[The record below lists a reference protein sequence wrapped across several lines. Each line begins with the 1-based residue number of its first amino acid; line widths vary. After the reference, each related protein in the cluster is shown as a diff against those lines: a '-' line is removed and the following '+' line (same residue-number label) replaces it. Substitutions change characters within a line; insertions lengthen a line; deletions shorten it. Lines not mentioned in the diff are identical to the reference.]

1 MLEALGLTAGEE
13 AVYRF
18 LIATPGT
25 AADLVTAL
33 DRPAFQVE
41 TDLAALAGRGLVS
54 RHGDRYAAAPPSVA
68 LGGLLTARREELRT
82 AELAIVALAEQHRTA
97 AADRAVGDL
106 IEVVTGVEAVRQ
118 RFLQIQWA
126 ARERVRSFS
135 TAPFVAVPPSDN
147 TAEDRGVDRGV
158 EYLVVVEREVL
169 TAPGAV
175 AGTVDSIRRGVR
187 VRVADKLPIKLMMA
201 DSDLALVP
209 LTTEPGGEPA
219 AVLLHR
225 SGLLAGVE
233 ALFEAVWQRSYPLRA
248 DALDGLGEEHEPE
261 IGELDRKI
269 LGLLLS
275 GLTDEAVA
283 GQLDLSLRTL
293 QRRLRAL
300 MDLAGVAHAGP
311 ARLARRPPRLGLTTT
326 VLHHNRARWG
336 TPIGSRC
343 WEIIVIRRLS
353 MSVTFKGN
361 PITVAGTFPKPG
373 DSAPAFR
380 LVGADLAE
388 RTLEDFGQQTKV
400 LNIFPSLDTG
410 VCAASVR
417 RFNEIA
423 AGHPDVAVLCI
434 SADLPFAQKRFCG
447 AESLENVT
455 TLSLMRGREFLND
468 YGVSQESGP
477 LAGLAARAV
486 IVLDGD
492 NQVIYSELVP
502 EITQEPDYDGA
513 LDALK

>member
-1 MLEALGLTAGEE
+1 MQSRFGAEDDFVAFGPIFSPILVGVPGDQRETGTVLEALGLTAGEE

-300 MDLAGVAHAGP
+300 MDLAGV
-311 ARLARRPPRLGLTTT
+311 RTRVQLGW
-326 VLHHNRARWG
+326 H
-336 TPIGSRC
+336 
-343 WEIIVIRRLS
+343 
-353 MSVTFKGN
+353 
-361 PITVAGTFPKPG
+361 
-373 DSAPAFR
+373 
-380 LVGADLAE
+380 
-388 RTLEDFGQQTKV
+388 
-400 LNIFPSLDTG
+400 
-410 VCAASVR
+410 
-417 RFNEIA
+417 
-423 AGHPDVAVLCI
+423 
-434 SADLPFAQKRFCG
+434 
-447 AESLENVT
+447 
-455 TLSLMRGREFLND
+455 
-468 YGVSQESGP
+468 
-477 LAGLAARAV
+477 AARHDWA
-486 IVLDGD
+486 
-492 NQVIYSELVP
+492 
-502 EITQEPDYDGA
+502 
-513 LDALK
+513 